1 MLIEEAEYLIDDR
14 AFERCEGASMKEQFS
29 IKIDSIRKS
38 LGIENMEDVQLLVDI
53 FYGFEALYNREQDLK
68 WAKEM
73 ADLEAAALEAGLP
86 MP

>member
-1 MLIEEAEYLIDDR
+1 
-14 AFERCEGASMKEQFS
+14 
-29 IKIDSIRKS
+29 
-38 LGIENMEDVQLLVDI
+38 MEDVQLLVDI
-53 FYGFEALYNREQDLK
+53 FYGFEAKHNREQDLK